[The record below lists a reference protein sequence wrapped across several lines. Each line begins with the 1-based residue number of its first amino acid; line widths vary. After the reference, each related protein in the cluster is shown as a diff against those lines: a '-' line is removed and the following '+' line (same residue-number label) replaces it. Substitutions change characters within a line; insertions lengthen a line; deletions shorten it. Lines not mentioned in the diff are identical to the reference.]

1 MHSNQAGQ
9 AGAPDTLFGFARAW
23 LLLAFACC
31 GCGGAAAQGGA
42 ASAITVERLYPL
54 RPGSVWTYD
63 VDTGEGLP
71 VLAITR
77 VLSAADGKIEVSSG
91 ADGLHYEQ
99 RPEGLFR
106 SDSGSFLLRGPIS
119 AGASWE
125 GNQGARVEITRVD
138 ARASTPG
145 GDFANCVETV
155 ESAGAT
161 EKRVRTVFCPDV
173 GPVEIE
179 SSLHI
184 QLTGKSTR
192 VIARLRG
199 YDFSGVAAA
208 VAQ

>member
-1 MHSNQAGQ
+1 VTLAC
-9 AGAPDTLFGFARAW
+9 GA
-23 LLLAFACC
+23 
-31 GCGGAAAQGGA
+31 CGGAAAQRGQ
-42 ASAITVERLYPL
+42 ASALTVERLYPM

-77 VLSAADGKIEVSSG
+77 VLSAADGKVEVSSG
-91 ADGLHYEQ
+91 ADSLHYEQ
-99 RPEGLFR
+99 RPEGLYR
-106 SDSGSFLLRGPIS
+106 SDSGSFLLRSPIA

-145 GDFANCVETV
+145 GDFANCVEVV
-155 ESAGAT
+155 ESGGAT

-184 QLTGKSTR
+184 QLTGKTTR
-192 VIARLRG
+192 VLARLRG
-199 YDFSGVAAA
+199 YDFSGVPAAA
-208 VAQ
+208 Q

>member
-1 MHSNQAGQ
+1 MA
-9 AGAPDTLFGFARAW
+9 L
-23 LLLAFACC
+23 LLLAA
-31 GCGGAAAQGGA
+31 CGGAAAGA
-42 ASAITVERLYPL
+42 GKPSPVTVERLYPL

-77 VLSAADGKIEVSSG
+77 VLSAEGGKVEVSSG
-91 ADGLHYEQ
+91 SDGLHYEP
-99 RPEGLFR
+99 RPEGLMR
-106 SDSGSFLLRGPIS
+106 SDVGSYLLRAPLSVGN
-119 AGASWE
+119 SWQ
-125 GNQGARVEITRVD
+125 GQQGAQVEITRVD
-138 ARASTPG
+138 ATASTPAG
-145 GDFANCVETV
+145 EFVNCLETV
-155 ESAGAT
+155 ESAGPS

-199 YDFSGVAAA
+199 YDFSGAAMA
-208 VAQ
+208 AQ

>member
-1 MHSNQAGQ
+1 MQ
-9 AGAPDTLFGFARAW
+9 RAW
-23 LLLAFACC
+23 LPLALLCC
-31 GCGGAAAQGGA
+31 ACGGAAAQKGA
-42 ASAITVERLYPL
+42 ASALTVERLYPM

-77 VLSAADGKIEVSSG
+77 VLAAADGKIEVSSG
-91 ADGLHYEQ
+91 ADSLHYEL

-106 SDSGSFLLRGPIS
+106 SDSGSFLLRTPIA
-119 AGASWE
+119 AGTAWE
-125 GNQGARVEITRVD
+125 GNQGARAEITSVE

-145 GDFANCVETV
+145 GEFAKCVEVV
-155 ESAGAT
+155 ESSGAT

-208 VAQ
+208 AQ

>member
-1 MHSNQAGQ
+1 M
-9 AGAPDTLFGFARAW
+9 
-23 LLLAFACC
+23 LLVLCA
-31 GCGGAAAQGGA
+31 CGGAAAKGGA
-42 ASAITVERLYPL
+42 ASALTVERLYPL

-77 VLSAADGKIEVSSG
+77 VLSAENGKVEVSSG
-91 ADGLHYEQ
+91 SDSLHYEP
-99 RPEGLFR
+99 RPDGLLR
-106 SDSGSFLLRGPIS
+106 SDVGSYLLRTPLAPGS
-119 AGASWE
+119 SWE
-125 GNQGARVEITRVD
+125 GHQGTRVEITRVD
-138 ARASTPG
+138 ARADTPAG
-145 GDFANCVETV
+145 AFANCVETL
-155 ESAGAT
+155 ESGGAN

-199 YDFSGVAAA
+199 FDFSGAALSG
-208 VAQ
+208 Q

>member
-1 MHSNQAGQ
+1 
-9 AGAPDTLFGFARAW
+9 LV
-23 LLLAFACC
+23 LACC
-31 GCGGAAAQGGA
+31 ACGGAAAQGGA
-42 ASAITVERLYPL
+42 SSALTIDRLYPL

-77 VLSAADGKIEVSSG
+77 VLSAAGGKIEVSSG
-91 ADGLHYEQ
+91 ADSLHYEQ

-106 SDSGSFLLRGPIS
+106 TDAGSFLLRTPIR
-119 AGASWE
+119 AGATWQ
-125 GNQGARVEITRVD
+125 GNQGAQVEITRVD

-145 GDFANCVETV
+145 GDFANCVEVV

-199 YDFSGVAAA
+199 YDFSGAVTAA
-208 VAQ
+208 Q